1 MKSFWI
7 SITIFT
13 AMIIMIVL
21 NYFYISRTTNRL
33 CDILQSLPEPTDPE
47 CNKQIAELE
56 KYWEN
61 HYRIIKISTAS
72 TEITNISN
80 EIIKLK
86 CLAMEY
92 ETSDFEV
99 TRHQLLNAIRNI
111 KKSEKL
117 LIENII

>member
-21 NYFYISRTTNRL
+21 NYFYISKITNEL
-33 CDILQSLPEPTDPE
+33 CDKLQSLPEPTDPQ
-47 CNKQIAELE
+47 CNQQITELE
-56 KYWEN
+56 EYWEN
-61 HYRIIKISTAS
+61 HYLIIKISTAS

-80 EIIKLK
+80 EITKLRY
-86 CLAMEY
+86 LAIEF

-99 TRHQLLNAIRNI
+99 TRHQLLNAIYDI